1 MVRHAVNGQRMS
13 KPFHLETPIWRMQAC
28 VHIQALSTS
37 WLRLRVLGL
46 AILLGL
52 TRETCSWRACV
63 ALLGMLLSL
72 QAQVLGARARFRV

>member
-13 KPFHLETPIWRMQAC
+13 KPFHLETLYGECRRASTFR
-28 VHIQALSTS
+28 ALSTS